1 MKAIISRTYK
11 TAQTEGVF
19 QLKDNDGVVKFA
31 CHSLELPYLNNQ
43 KKISCI
49 PEGVYQVKKI
59 TSPSQG
65 LCFSIQ
71 NVPQR
76 DHILI
81 HKGNYAGSDNPN
93 TGHPDILG
101 CILLGTSLADISKD
115 GIAEIINSKATMNK
129 LLDLVDEFELTITKD
144 GK

>member
-31 CHSLELPYLNNQ
+31 CHSLELPYLNNA

-101 CILLGTSLADISKD
+101 CVILCKEFSDINKD
-115 GIAEIINSKATMNK
+115 GIPDGTNSKVTMDK
-129 LLDLVDEFELTITKD
+129 LLAIADNFELTITKD

>member
-11 TAQTEGVF
+11 PSQTEGVF
-19 QLKDNDGVVKFA
+19 QLKDNEGKVLFA
-31 CHSLELPYLNNQ
+31 CYSLELPYLNNQ
-43 KKISCI
+43 RKISCI

-93 TGHPDILG
+93 TGKPDILG
-101 CILLGTSLADISKD
+101 CVLLGTSLADITKD
-115 GIAEIINSKATMNK
+115 GVAEVINSKATMNK
-129 LLDLVDEFELTITKD
+129 LLALTDEFELTIIKD
-144 GK
+144 EK